1 MDLPPPPP
9 SKHLDVGYPSS
20 SSSSHPPPSPGGRSE
35 GKAKKVN
42 PLVDLIETEK
52 DYIEQLSSIIRKV
65 AAAWSR
71 SNFPPK
77 ELDSLFRGIE
87 AVYKANKALN
97 TKLKEIGPNPSDP
110 KALGDLL
117 MRWIDDLEPPYT
129 RFINAYAA
137 GFDTWRPVQQN
148 PNLGRILGELSNTLT
163 PENPQEWTLDKLF
176 ALPLQRL
183 KYYKKLYSR
192 LLKTTSPGRSDHRL
206 LVNANETLD
215 RLMATCEER
224 RSKLIG
230 DPVDHDL
237 PREASDSSPPAPS
250 YPTRNASLGHDMANA
265 HPNQPMSHLG
275 SSEFQLPPLSI
286 GSGNQSGPTRT
297 FSGDAPTINSDT
309 ATIVGPK
316 DPNDVAPPPARVQS
330 PEIAISNA
338 FRRPVDGER
347 VSISTTGSRVDSG
360 ASVSRQAHVV
370 WDTTFSSMGPG
381 STDTPLMPAQGLER
395 RLCTDRVMDIFSMT
409 PRACKLQMNPPNL
422 PFTRMIK
429 FSVEAM
435 IFFTPRVT
443 GMEVTHQRGH
453 LFLTTDLLLICEK
466 MTPEERAGFGQ
477 DGPDMWLCYP
487 PLAGKHLQIVESS
500 GGQENVF
507 QLTIMKKETLT
518 IHTESRYI
526 RDQVVRDIR
535 ECAEKAVNLAPTVR
549 TNVSPTSPGGL
560 PRSPAPGDRSPNGFS
575 QQPSPQFSPAPPQQR
590 VQDNIVN
597 SPGPYLPTIRSPPP
611 GAMSAPP
618 SRAPSVHQDRSG
630 SPMSLPPGPGGPP
643 GGHWQPPTRGASI
656 PSQGGPGG
664 PGPRG
669 PPGPQNFQP
678 GPGMLPPLRTQ
689 LSSKSLNS
697 EFSARDRD
705 GPLPPIPRMP
715 NADPRPGGSAP
726 SSMYSEFAPP
736 RPLFGTPGPL
746 LSPSQNNFPRSAN
759 SAPGSTFGSEYDI
772 SPPDSPVD
780 EEPQQ
785 TGPVSQTVTCET
797 RCKVYA
803 QQEHQKWKSLGSA
816 RLKLYQAMP
825 TNVKQLVVQADS
837 KSKNMLISTIVL
849 TDGVE
854 RVGKM
859 GIAIELSD
867 NGSRTGS
874 TGEHRPIGAADKT
887 GQPLK
892 EGVKDIEQRAAYFGG
907 EKNASDVPNA
917 GGKIPDEAIAGAQK
931 AAESV
936 ELGRH

>member
-9 SKHLDVGYPSS
+9 KHLDAGYP
-20 SSSSHPPPSPGGRSE
+20 SSSHPPPSPSGRSE

-42 PLVDLIETEK
+42 PLVDLIDTEK
-52 DYIEQLSSIIRKV
+52 DYIERLSSIIRKV

-77 ELDSLFRGIE
+77 ELDSLFRGVE

-117 MRWIDDLEPPYT
+117 MRWIDDLEAPYT

-148 PNLGRILGELSNTLT
+148 PNLARILGDLTNTLT
-163 PENPQEWTLDKLF
+163 PGDPQEWTLDKLF
-176 ALPLQRL
+176 ALPPQRL

-206 LVNANETLD
+206 LVSANETLD

-224 RSKLIG
+224 RNKLIG

-237 PREASDSSPPAPS
+237 PREHSDSSLPASS
-250 YPTRNASLGHDMANA
+250 YPTRNASLGHDMAR
-265 HPNQPMSHLG
+265 PPSNQPLTQLG

-286 GSGNQSGPTRT
+286 HSDNQSAPTRT
-297 FSGDAPTINSDT
+297 FSGDAPTIHSDT

-316 DPNDVAPPPARVQS
+316 DPKDTVPPPARVQS

-347 VSISTTGSRVDSG
+347 VSISTMGSRVDSG
-360 ASVSRQAHVV
+360 MSVSSGRMSR
-370 WDTTFSSMGPG
+370 DTTFSPTGSG
-381 STDTPLMPAQGLER
+381 STDMPLMPAQGLER

-429 FSVEAM
+429 FSVDAM

-443 GMEVTHQRGH
+443 GLEVTHQRGH

-466 MTPEERAGFGQ
+466 MTPEERADFGP

-487 PLAGKHLQIVESS
+487 PLAGKHLQITENS

-507 QLTIMKKETLT
+507 QLTVMKKEILT
-518 IHTESRYI
+518 IHTESRHV
-526 RDQVVRDIR
+526 REQVTKDIR
-535 ECAEKAVNLAPTVR
+535 ECAEKAMNLAPTLR
-549 TNVSPTSPGGL
+549 TNISPASPGGISPGGL
-560 PRSPAPGDRSPNGFS
+560 PRSPAPGDRSPNGFPS
-575 QQPSPQFSPAPPQQR
+575 YPSPQFSPAPSQQR

-611 GAMSAPP
+611 GPMSAPP
-618 SRAPSVHQDRSG
+618 SRAPSIGQDRSV
-630 SPMSLPPGPGGPP
+630 SPMSLPPGPGAP
-643 GGHWQPPTRGASI
+643 GGHWQPPARGASI
-656 PSQGGPGG
+656 ASQGGPGG
-664 PGPRG
+664 PLGPPG
-669 PPGPQNFQP
+669 PPGPQHFQP
-678 GPGMLPPLRTQ
+678 GSGMLPPLRTQ

-697 EFSARDRD
+697 EFSARDRE

-715 NADPRPGGSAP
+715 GADARPGGSAP

-736 RPLFGTPGPL
+736 RPLFGTPGPI
-746 LSPSQNNFPRSAN
+746 LSPSQNNFPRNVN
-759 SAPGSTFGSEYDI
+759 SAPGSGVGSEYDI

-780 EEPQQ
+780 DEPQEI
-785 TGPVSQTVTCET
+785 GPVTQNVTCET

-859 GIAIELSD
+859 GIAIELSN
-867 NGSRTGS
+867 NGSRTGVVYM
-874 TGEHRPIGAADKT
+874 I
-887 GQPLK
+887 QLK
-892 EGVKDIEQRAAYFGG
+892 NESSANSLFDALLAGSDRA
-907 EKNASDVPNA
+907 
-917 GGKIPDEAIAGAQK
+917 
-931 AAESV
+931 
-936 ELGRH
+936 R

>member
-9 SKHLDVGYPSS
+9 KHLDTGYPSS
-20 SSSSHPPPSPGGRSE
+20 PSSSHPPPSPGGRPE

-42 PLVDLIETEK
+42 PLVDLIDTEK
-52 DYIEQLSSIIRKV
+52 HYIERLSSIIRKV

-77 ELDSLFRGIE
+77 ELDGLFRGVE
-87 AVYKANKALN
+87 AVYKANRALN

-117 MRWIDDLEPPYT
+117 MRWIDDLEAPYT
-129 RFINAYAA
+129 RFISAYAA

-148 PNLGRILGELSNTLT
+148 PNLARILGDLTNTLT
-163 PENPQEWTLDKLF
+163 PEDPHEWTLDKLF
-176 ALPLQRL
+176 ALPVQRL

-206 LVNANETLD
+206 LVSANETLD

-224 RSKLIG
+224 RNKLIG

-237 PREASDSSPPAPS
+237 PQESPGLSSLPASS
-250 YPTRNASLGHDMANA
+250 YPTRNASLGHGAANSP
-265 HPNQPMSHLG
+265 PNQPVSHLG

-286 GSGNQSGPTRT
+286 HSDNQSAPTRT
-297 FSGDAPTINSDT
+297 FSADAPTVHSDT
-309 ATIVGPK
+309 ATIMGPK
-316 DPNDVAPPPARVQS
+316 DPNDTIPPPTRVQS

-360 ASVSRQAHVV
+360 MSVSRE
-370 WDTTFSSMGPG
+370 TTFSSMGPG
-381 STDTPLMPAQGLER
+381 PTDMPLMPAQGLER

-429 FSVEAM
+429 FSFDVT

-443 GMEVTHQRGH
+443 GLEVTHQRGH
-453 LFLTTDLLLICEK
+453 LFLTTDLLLICER
-466 MTPEERAGFGQ
+466 MTPEERASFGP

-487 PLAGKHLQIVESS
+487 PLAGKHLQISESN

-507 QLTIMKKETLT
+507 QLTAMKKETLT
-518 IHTESRYI
+518 IHTESRHI
-526 RDQVVRDIR
+526 REQIIRDIR
-535 ECAEKAVNLAPTVR
+535 ECADKAMNLAPTVR

-560 PRSPAPGDRSPNGFS
+560 PRSPAPGDRSFNGLPS
-575 QQPSPQFSPAPPQQR
+575 HPSPQFSPAPPQQR

-597 SPGPYLPTIRSPPP
+597 SPGPYLPTIQNPHP
-611 GAMSAPP
+611 GPMSAPP
-618 SRAPSVHQDRSG
+618 SRAPSINQDRSA

-643 GGHWQPPTRGASI
+643 GGHWQPPPRGA
-656 PSQGGPGG
+656 SQGGPGG
-664 PGPRG
+664 PLGPPG
-669 PPGPQNFQP
+669 PPGPQNFHP
-678 GPGMLPPLRTQ
+678 GPGSLPPLRTQ

-697 EFSARDRD
+697 EFSARDRE

-715 NADPRPGGSAP
+715 SADSRPGGSAP

-736 RPLFGTPGPL
+736 RPLFGAPGPI
-746 LSPSQNNFPRSAN
+746 LSPSQNNFPRN
-759 SAPGSTFGSEYDI
+759 VTSAPGSGVGSEYDI
-772 SPPDSPVD
+772 TPPDSPVE

-785 TGPVSQTVTCET
+785 TGPVTQNVTCET

-837 KSKNMLISTIVL
+837 KSKTMLISTIVL

-867 NGSRTGS
+867 NGSRTGVVYM
-874 TGEHRPIGAADKT
+874 I
-887 GQPLK
+887 QLK
-892 EGVKDIEQRAAYFGG
+892 NESSANSLFDALLAGSDRA
-907 EKNASDVPNA
+907 
-917 GGKIPDEAIAGAQK
+917 
-931 AAESV
+931 
-936 ELGRH
+936 R

>member
-1 MDLPPPPP
+1 MDIPPPPP
-9 SKHLDVGYPSS
+9 PKHLDAGYPNSQSS
-20 SSSSHPPPSPGGRSE
+20 QPPPSPGGRPE

-42 PLVDLIETEK
+42 PLVDLIDTEK
-52 DYIEQLSSIIRKV
+52 EYIDQLSSIIRKV

-77 ELDSLFRGIE
+77 ELDSLFRGVE
-87 AVYKANKALN
+87 AVYKANRALN

-148 PNLGRILGELSNTLT
+148 PNLARILGDLTGVLT
-163 PENPQEWTLDKLF
+163 PGNPQEWTLDKLF
-176 ALPLQRL
+176 GLPLQRL

-192 LLKTTSPGRSDHRL
+192 LLKSTSPGRSDHRL
-206 LVNANETLD
+206 LVSANETLD

-224 RSKLIG
+224 QNRLVG
-230 DPVDHDL
+230 DPVDHEV
-237 PREASDSSPPAPS
+237 PREAPGSSPPASS
-250 YPTRNASLGHDMANA
+250 YPTRNASLEHSVA
-265 HPNQPMSHLG
+265 HPPPSQHMPPSI

-286 GSGNQSGPTRT
+286 SSENQPGPNRT
-297 FSGDAPTINSDT
+297 FSGDAPTIHSDT

-316 DPNDVAPPPARVQS
+316 DPNDAIPPPSRVQS

-347 VSISTTGSRVDSG
+347 VSISTMGSRVDSG
-360 ASVSRQAHVV
+360 MSTSSGRMSR
-370 WDTTFSSMGPG
+370 DTTFSSMGPG
-381 STDTPLMPAQGLER
+381 SIDAPLMPAQDLER

-429 FSVEAM
+429 FSVDAM

-443 GMEVTHQRGH
+443 GLEVAHQRAH

-466 MTPEERAGFGQ
+466 MAPEERAGFGP

-487 PLAGKHLQIVESS
+487 PLAGKHLQITESD
-500 GGQENVF
+500 GGQGNVF
-507 QLTIMKKETLT
+507 QLTVMKKEILT
-518 IHTESRYI
+518 IHTESRQV
-526 RDQVVRDIR
+526 RDQVIRDIQ
-535 ECAEKAVNLAPTVR
+535 ECADRAMNLAPTVR
-549 TNVSPTSPGGL
+549 TNVSPTSPGGVSPAGL
-560 PRSPAPGDRSPNGFS
+560 PRSPAPGGSPNLPPH
-575 QQPSPQFSPAPPQQR
+575 PSPQFNSAPPHQR
-590 VQDNIVN
+590 VQDNIGN

-611 GAMSAPP
+611 APMSAPP
-618 SRAPSVHQDRSG
+618 SRAPSIGQDRSM
-630 SPMSLPPGPGGPP
+630 SPMSLPPGPGGP
-643 GGHWQPPTRGASI
+643 
-656 PSQGGPGG
+656 GGPGG
-664 PGPRG
+664 PHGGQWQPPSRGTSMQGQGGPGG
-669 PPGPQNFQP
+669 PPGPQNFHP

-689 LSSKSLNS
+689 LSSKSLSS
-697 EFSARDRD
+697 ELSARDRE

-715 NADPRPGGSAP
+715 GGESRLGGSAP
-726 SSMYSEFAPP
+726 SSIYSEFAPP
-736 RPLFGTPGPL
+736 RPLFGVPGPI
-746 LSPSQNNFPRSAN
+746 LSPSQNNFPRNAN
-759 SAPGSTFGSEYDI
+759 SAPGSGVGSEYDI

-780 EEPQQ
+780 DEPPHS
-785 TGPVSQTVTCET
+785 GPVTQTVTCET

-803 QQEHQKWKSLGSA
+803 QQEHQKWKSLGAA

-867 NGSRTGS
+867 NGSRTGVVYMIQLKNES
-874 TGEHRPIGAADKT
+874 TANTLFDALLAGSD
-887 GQPLK
+887 
-892 EGVKDIEQRAAYFGG
+892 RA
-907 EKNASDVPNA
+907 
-917 GGKIPDEAIAGAQK
+917 
-931 AAESV
+931 
-936 ELGRH
+936 R

>member
-9 SKHLDVGYPSS
+9 PKHLDVGYPSS
-20 SSSSHPPPSPGGRSE
+20 PSSHQPPPSPGGRSE

-42 PLVDLIETEK
+42 PLVDLIDTEK
-52 DYIEQLSSIIRKV
+52 VYIDQLSSIIRKV

-77 ELDSLFRGIE
+77 ELDSLFRGVE
-87 AVYKANKALN
+87 AVYKANRSLN

-129 RFINAYAA
+129 RFIGAYAS

-148 PNLGRILGELSNTLT
+148 PNLARILGDLANTLT

-176 ALPLQRL
+176 GLPLQRL

-206 LVNANETLD
+206 LVGANETLD

-224 RSKLIG
+224 RNRLIG
-230 DPVDHDL
+230 DPADHDV
-237 PREASDSSPPAPS
+237 PREATGSSPPPASS
-250 YPTRNASLGHDMANA
+250 YPTRNASLGHSAA
-265 HPNQPMSHLG
+265 HPPPNQPMPQSS
-275 SSEFQLPPLSI
+275 SSEFQLPPLAIHSD
-286 GSGNQSGPTRT
+286 SQLGPSRT
-297 FSGDAPTINSDT
+297 FSGDAPTIHSDT

-316 DPNDVAPPPARVQS
+316 DHGDAIPPPARVQS

-338 FRRPVDGER
+338 FRNPVDGER
-347 VSISTTGSRVDSG
+347 VSISTTGSRIDSG
-360 ASVSRQAHVV
+360 MSMSSERMSR
-370 WDTTFSSMGPG
+370 DTTFSSMRPG
-381 STDTPLMPAQGLER
+381 SMDAPLMPAQDLER

-422 PFTRMIK
+422 PFTRVIK
-429 FSVEAM
+429 FSVDAM
-435 IFFTPRVT
+435 IIFTPRVT
-443 GMEVTHQRGH
+443 GLEVVHRRGH
-453 LFLTTDLLLICEK
+453 LFLATDLLLICEK
-466 MTPEERAGFGQ
+466 MSPEERAGFGP

-487 PLAGKHLQIVESS
+487 PLAGKHLQVSES
-500 GGQENVF
+500 GDGQDNTF
-507 QLTIMKKETLT
+507 QLTVMKKEVLT
-518 IHTESRYI
+518 VHAESRQA
-526 RDQVVRDIR
+526 RELVMRDIQ
-535 ECAEKAVNLAPTVR
+535 ECADKAMTLAPTIR
-549 TNVSPTSPGGL
+549 TNLSPTSPGGISPGGL
-560 PRSPAPGDRSPNGFS
+560 PRSPAPGDRSPNGLPPN
-575 QQPSPQFSPAPPQQR
+575 PSPQFNNVPPQQR
-590 VQDNIVN
+590 VQDNIGN

-611 GAMSAPP
+611 GPMSAPP
-618 SRAPSVHQDRSG
+618 SRAPSIGQDRSM
-630 SPMSLPPGPGGPP
+630 SPMSLPPGPGGP
-643 GGHWQPPTRGASI
+643 GGPHGGQWQPPPRGASA
-656 PSQGGPGG
+656 PGQGGPG
-664 PGPRG
+664 G
-669 PPGPQNFQP
+669 PPGPQNFHP
-678 GPGMLPPLRTQ
+678 GPGLPPPLRTQ

-697 EFSARDRD
+697 EFSSRDRD

-715 NADPRPGGSAP
+715 GVEIRPGGSAP
-726 SSMYSEFAPP
+726 SSIYSEFAPP
-736 RPLFGTPGPL
+736 RPLFGTPGPI
-746 LSPSQNNFPRSAN
+746 LSPSQNNFPRN
-759 SAPGSTFGSEYDI
+759 VHSAPGSGVGSEYDI

-780 EEPQQ
+780 EEPQHS
-785 TGPVSQTVTCET
+785 GPVTQTVTCET

-837 KSKNMLISTIVL
+837 KSKNLLISTIVL

-867 NGSRTGS
+867 NGSRTGVVYMIQLKNES
-874 TGEHRPIGAADKT
+874 TANTLFDALLAGSD
-887 GQPLK
+887 
-892 EGVKDIEQRAAYFGG
+892 RA
-907 EKNASDVPNA
+907 
-917 GGKIPDEAIAGAQK
+917 
-931 AAESV
+931 
-936 ELGRH
+936 R

>member
-9 SKHLDVGYPSS
+9 SKHLDVGYVTQLILLI
-20 SSSSHPPPSPGGRSE
+20 PPAPSPGGRSE

-97 TKLKEIGPNPSDP
+97 TRVLTNV
-110 KALGDLL
+110 
-117 MRWIDDLEPPYT
+117 RQIDDLEPPYT

-575 QQPSPQFSPAPPQQR
+575 QQPSPQFI
-590 VQDNIVN
+590 QDLTFRP
-597 SPGPYLPTIRSPPP
+597 SEALLQGQCLRPLPRPFRP
-611 GAMSAPP
+611 
-618 SRAPSVHQDRSG
+618 SG
-630 SPMSLPPGPGGPP
+630 SFRLTNESSSWTWGPP

-726 SSMYSEFAPP
+726 SSMYSEFAL
-736 RPLFGTPGPL
+736 RALYLREF
-746 LSPSQNNFPRSAN
+746 RSWVD
-759 SAPGSTFGSEYDI
+759 FRIEYDI

-785 TGPVSQTVTCET
+785 TGPVTQTVTCET

-825 TNVKQLVVQADS
+825 ANVKQLVVQADS

-867 NGSRTGS
+867 NGSRTGVVYM
-874 TGEHRPIGAADKT
+874 I
-887 GQPLK
+887 QLK
-892 EGVKDIEQRAAYFGG
+892 NESSANSLFDALLAGSDRA
-907 EKNASDVPNA
+907 
-917 GGKIPDEAIAGAQK
+917 
-931 AAESV
+931 
-936 ELGRH
+936 R